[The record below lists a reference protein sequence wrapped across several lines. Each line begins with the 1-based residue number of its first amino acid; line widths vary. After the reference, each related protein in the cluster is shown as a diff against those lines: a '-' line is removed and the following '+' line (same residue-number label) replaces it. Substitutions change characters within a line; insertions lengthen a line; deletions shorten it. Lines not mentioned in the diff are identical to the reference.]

1 MKIKI
6 PHMLLIIIF
15 AVFISIAG
23 CGDSGDGNSSN
34 SSKTSHK
41 FGIQEAHYSLWDT
54 GSVYESGTVEQAK
67 AMFDNID
74 DLNAKNFRYTV
85 FWSLVERNA
94 DGVYDWSR
102 HDELIAYLAAKNLDI
117 SILLHPENSSYYDPE
132 KPAIVSDTPYH
143 AAWLNFIGA
152 LVSRY
157 GDKVK
162 RWEIGNEED
171 FNQSWKPAANPA
183 DYSAFLISTSN
194 KIRSIQ
200 SDAFIIMGGVTPFP
214 TVEDSSY
221 GSRKFLEECFDLGV
235 LNYVN
240 AVGIHPYRSKPE
252 GPFDWEFY
260 SPVPL
265 NESSFEAE
273 INYLKNLI
281 AGYKSGIEL
290 WNTESGYFD
299 GEYDVADPSDRKL
312 YSQVKLLSRFM
323 LVDYAAG
330 LKGLT
335 YFRLRVNNQFPP
347 TQPMF
352 QGLIEEGVV
361 NNKRPAF
368 TAMKT
373 ICDIIGP
380 DDVVYVKTI
389 NTTGKV
395 GGVDTAIRIEIY
407 TKNNK
412 NIIAYWLP
420 ENIDDVKKTVRRIN
434 LDIAD
439 VLKLNYKVRDILESS
454 VEAVDYTISGIDG
467 AVSFGNLPVTDYPFI
482 LFE

>member
-1 MKIKI
+1 MKNKI

-34 SSKTSHK
+34 SSKISHK
-41 FGIQEAHYSLWDT
+41 FGIQEAHYSLWDAEPF
-54 GSVYESGTVEQAK
+54 YECGTVDQAK

-74 DLNAKNFRYTV
+74 ELSVKNFRYTI
-85 FWSLVERNA
+85 FWSLVERNH

-102 HDELIAYLAAKNLDI
+102 HDQLITYLAAKNLDI
-117 SILLHPENSSYYDPE
+117 SIMLHPENSSYDVTE
-132 KPAIVSDTPYH
+132 KPAIVSNSTYH
-143 AAWLNFIGA
+143 TAWLNFIEA
-152 LVSRY
+152 LVNRY

-183 DYSAFLISTSN
+183 AYSAFLISTSN

-214 TVEDSSY
+214 TVAGSSY
-221 GSRKFLEECFDLGV
+221 GSRKFLKECFDLHV
-235 LNYVN
+235 LDYVN

-352 QGLIEEGVV
+352 QGLIEEDIKF
-361 NNKRPAF
+361 KRPAF
-368 TAMKT
+368 TAMKS

-389 NTTGKV
+389 NTTGKI
-395 GGVDTAIRIEIY
+395 GGADTPVRIEIY
-407 TKNNK
+407 TKNSK

-420 ENIDDVKKTVRRIN
+420 EDIDDVQKSVRRIN
-434 LDIAD
+434 LNNTGA
-439 VLKLNYKVRDILESS
+439 LKLNYKVRDILKTS
-454 VEAVDYTISGIDG
+454 VEVVDYTISGIDG

-482 LFE
+482 LIE